1 MGSKQ
6 YFDKVAKQWDEMRES
21 FFSENVREKAFT
33 VARVQQGELAAD
45 IGAGTG
51 FITEGLVQRGLK
63 VIAVDQSEVMIKEMR
78 EKFHSVDTVNY
89 RVGDINSLPI
99 KDKEV
104 DYVFANMLLHHVEKP
119 KAAIKEMTRILK
131 SSGVLVITD
140 LDEHKFEFLK
150 TEQHDRWMGF
160 KREDV
165 KHWFIE
171 AGLKDVAVDCVG
183 ENCCASSSC
192 GKEYASVSIFVASG
206 KK

>member
-6 YFDKVAKQWDEMRES
+6 YFDKVAEQWDEMRES

-33 VARVQQGELAAD
+33 VATVQQGKLAAD

-51 FITEGLVQRGLK
+51 FITGGLVQRGLR
-63 VIAVDQSEVMIKEMR
+63 VIAVDQSEAMIEEMK
-78 EKFHSVDTVNY
+78 EKFRGVDTVDY

-99 KDKEV
+99 RDEEV

-119 KAAIKEMTRILK
+119 KAAIDEMRRILK
-131 SSGVLVITD
+131 IGGILAITD

-150 TEQHDRWMGF
+150 IEQHDRWMGF
-160 KREDV
+160 KREDI
-165 KHWFIE
+165 KCWFIE
-171 AGLKDVAVDCVG
+171 AGLKDVVVDCVG

-192 GKEYASVSIFVASG
+192 GNEYASVSIFVASG